1 MIAWL
6 SPIPQVSSNTQVNTL
21 DVEARRSQNANIRDK
36 KGYRSFVVS
45 TRGTGGSRT
54 QWGLDMGTSLKADER
69 QSLDVLANEKVT
81 LRTSR
86 RSVLAG
92 SKLIA
97 GAGVAL
103 ALGLAG
109 RSSSARAKDGDS
121 PHGDERHGGEHAE
134 FRHGGE
140 GWFGNGGEGTGIHPG
155 GGGGTGSSCFLP
167 GTRIK
172 TTKGEVR
179 IEELR
184 IGDSV
189 LTVSGEAKPIKFVG
203 RRELSREPSQA
214 WAAEGPVKISRFAID
229 DKSPQVDLYVS
240 PEHAIYID
248 GVLIPARNLVNGV
261 TIVANAKPEALSLTY
276 FHIELDT
283 HDAILAEGLAVETYQ
298 RNNLHSFDNVD
309 EYLGLYGLPEEPL
322 TPFAPIVS
330 YGGVRQELASHIRS
344 ALAPVYDVRKP
355 IDTIRDR
362 IADRAECAA

>member
-1 MIAWL
+1 MDT
-6 SPIPQVSSNTQVNTL
+6 N
-21 DVEARRSQNANIRDK
+21 
-36 KGYRSFVVS
+36 
-45 TRGTGGSRT
+45 
-54 QWGLDMGTSLKADER
+54 LKADER
-69 QSLDVLANEKVT
+69 HSLDVLVDQKVT

-97 GAGVAL
+97 GVGVAF

-121 PHGDERHGGEHAE
+121 PHGHERHGGDDKDAG

-140 GWFGNGGEGTGIHPG
+140 SWFGNGGEGTGIHPG
-155 GGGGTGSSCFLP
+155 GGGGTVGSSCFLP

-184 IGDSV
+184 IGDRV

-203 RRELSREPSQA
+203 RREISREPSQA

-261 TIVANAKPEALSLTY
+261 TIVANAKPEALLLTY

-283 HDAILAEGLAVETYQ
+283 HEAILAEGLAVESYR
-298 RNNLHSFDNVD
+298 RNNLHSFDNAD
-309 EYLGLYGLPEEPL
+309 EYVGLYGLPEEPL
-322 TPFAPIVS
+322 TPFAPIAS

-344 ALAPVYDVRKP
+344 TLAPAYDLRKP
-355 IDTIRDR
+355 IDKIRDR
-362 IADRAECAA
+362 IADRGEFAA